1 MNRHIKLKHPDQM
14 SKNFEVSTYSDA
26 EEEGTE
32 EASEGTEE
40 EEEEEEEDI
49 TEEDSEDK
57 DSEGTEEEGTEEEEE
72 EEDITEEDREAIEAG
87 SNKYFTKRKKRKR
100 RSDEDESED
109 ESDVSS
115 SDEEDRC
122 DVRWGPKSAKAHK
135 KCFKRIGQALNKY
148 TINILKY

>member
-14 SKNFEVSTYSDA
+14 SKNFEVSTYSDSEGKEEDSKGA

-32 EASEGTEE
+32 EA
-40 EEEEEEEDI
+40 
-49 TEEDSEDK
+49 
-57 DSEGTEEEGTEEEEE
+57 SEGTEEEGTEEEEE
-72 EEDITEEDREAIEAG
+72 EEDITEEDREALEAG
-87 SNKYFTKRKKRKR
+87 SNKYFRKRKR